1 MLSLAQLEHDA
12 PTLIKRTQSNPV
24 FDVQRL
30 LAHRHD
36 RLLLSTSPLLFL
48 SIRPEPGALLWHDG
62 AVLGEKD
69 EDKCVELCE
78 VRGVRRIFVSR
89 GQFVV
94 DGC

>member
-1 MLSLAQLEHDA
+1 MLSLAQLEHDT
-12 PTLIKRTQSNPV
+12 PTLVERTQSNPV

-36 RLLLSTSPLLFL
+36 RLLLSPSLLFL

-62 AVLGEKD
+62 AVLGEED
-69 EDKCVELCE
+69 EDECVELRE